1 MRGLRKVLTPFAP
14 DQSGAV
20 SVLYSMGA
28 LTVVI
33 DAGGCTG
40 NICGFD
46 EPRWHTARSAV
57 FSAGLRD
64 IDAILGRDD
73 LLIRK
78 LEWAVKAAQSDPA
91 SRNRIRFTALVGT
104 PVPAVIGTDYD
115 ALARIAEKKTG
126 LKCVPIPASGMK
138 HYDSG
143 AEKAWLALFQKFAAA
158 SEKTDRVGVIG
169 YTPLDFD
176 EQTRA
181 DFDEAF
187 GPCTVY
193 GLDTGVEALET
204 AGGVRE
210 NVVIA
215 PSGIAA
221 AQYLERKFGTP
232 YRVCD
237 PFAGALLR
245 PQTDGAKKILIVHQ
259 AVTASSL
266 EALILAR
273 NPEAQITKAS
283 WFMTPASCG
292 SFIALRE
299 EDDFTELVQK
309 GGFDLIVADEVMRD
323 LAPDCKGLWI
333 DARHFAVS
341 GRTEK
346 T

>member
-78 LEWAVKAAQSDPA
+78 LEWAVRAAQSRPETKDA
-91 SRNRIRFTALVGT
+91 FRFIALVGT
-104 PVPAVIGTDYD
+104 PVPAVIGTDYE

-126 LKCVPIPASGMK
+126 LRCVPIAANGMK
-138 HYDSG
+138 LYDSG
-143 AEKAWLALFQKFAAA
+143 AELAWTALFRKFAGAA
-158 SEKTDRVGVIG
+158 EKSGTVGVIG

-176 EQTRA
+176 ARTRA
-181 DFDEAF
+181 PFNAAF
-187 GPCTVY
+187 GECAVY
-193 GLDTGVEALET
+193 GLDTGLGALQA

-221 AQYLERKFGTP
+221 AKFLKQKFGTP
-232 YRVCD
+232 YRMLD
-237 PFAGALLR
+237 PFAEKLLR
-245 PQTDGAKKILIVHQ
+245 PEMEQGPKKILIVHQ
-259 AVTASSL
+259 AVTAATL
-266 EALILAR
+266 EGLIQAR
-273 NPEAQITKAS
+273 NPAAQITKAS
-283 WFMTPASCG
+283 WFMTPPECG
-292 SFIALRE
+292 SFVTLRE
-299 EDDFTELVQK
+299 EDDFTALVQR
-309 GGFDLIVADEVMRD
+309 GGYDLIVADAVMRD
-323 LAPDCKGLWI
+323 LAPEFDGLWI

-341 GRTEK
+341 GRTE
-346 T
+346 

>member
-20 SVLYSMGA
+20 SVLYSMGG

-46 EPRWHTARSAV
+46 EPRWHRARSAV

-78 LEWAVKAAQSDPA
+78 LEWAVQAAQ
-91 SRNRIRFTALVGT
+91 RNPETKDAIRFTALVGT

-115 ALARIAEKKTG
+115 ALAKIAEKKTG
-126 LKCVPIPASGMK
+126 LKCVPIAANGMK
-138 HYDSG
+138 LYDTG
-143 AEKAWLALFQKFAAA
+143 AEQTWLALFRKFAGEA
-158 SEKTDRVGVIG
+158 EKTDKVGVIG

-176 EQTRA
+176 GAARE
-181 DFDEAF
+181 DFEKAF
-187 GPCTVY
+187 GDCVVY
-193 GLDTGVEALET
+193 GMDTGLEALEA

-215 PSGIAA
+215 PSGLAA
-221 AQYLERKFGTP
+221 AKFLQKKSGTP
-232 YRVCD
+232 YRVTD
-237 PFAGALLR
+237 PFAGQLLR
-245 PQTDGAKKILIVHQ
+245 PEAGGAKNILIVHQ
-259 AVTASSL
+259 AVTAATL
-266 EALILAR
+266 ERLILAQ
-273 NPEAQITKAS
+273 NPEARITKAS
-283 WFMTPASCG
+283 WFLTPADCG
-292 SFIALRE
+292 SFVNLRE
-299 EDDFTELVQK
+299 EDDFTELAAR
-309 GGFDLIVADEVMRD
+309 GGFDCIVADEVMKD
-323 LAPDCKGLWI
+323 LVPDFDGFWI

-341 GRTEK
+341 GRTER

>member
-78 LEWAVKAAQSDPA
+78 LEWAVRAAQSRPETKDA
-91 SRNRIRFTALVGT
+91 IRFLALVGT

-126 LKCVPIPASGMK
+126 LRCVPIAANGMK
-138 HYDSG
+138 LYDVG
-143 AEKAWLALFQKFAAA
+143 AELAWTALFRKFAEAP
-158 SEKTDRVGVIG
+158 EQTDTVGVIG

-176 EQTRA
+176 ERTRA
-181 DFDEAF
+181 PFEAAF
-187 GPCTVY
+187 GECAVY
-193 GLDTGVEALET
+193 GLDTGLGALQA

-221 AQYLERKFGTP
+221 AKYLNRKFGTP
-232 YRVCD
+232 YRFLD
-237 PFAGALLR
+237 PFAERLLR
-245 PQTDGAKKILIVHQ
+245 PEMEQGPKKLLIVHQ
-259 AVTASSL
+259 AVTAATL
-266 EALILAR
+266 EGLIQAR

-283 WFMTPASCG
+283 WFMTPPECG
-292 SFIALRE
+292 SFVTLRE
-299 EDDFTELVQK
+299 EDDFTELVQR
-309 GGFDLIVADEVMRD
+309 GGFDLIVADNVMRD
-323 LAPDCKGLWI
+323 LAPDFDGLWI

-341 GRTEK
+341 GRTE
-346 T
+346 